1 MYSTLESS
9 PVAGLKPELFW
20 KHFYEI
26 TKIPRGSGNEKA
38 AGDYIVQCAE
48 RLKLLCKRD
57 EAGNVVVSK
66 PGTKG
71 HEKAPGVIL
80 QSHLDMVCE
89 KNKDVVFDFLRDP
102 IILVRDGDYI
112 TARGTS
118 LGADNGV
125 GVAASL
131 AVLESGDGAH
141 PPIECLFTT
150 DEETGMTGAKGLKGD
165 ALIGRRLLNLDS
177 EEEGDIYVG
186 CSGGS
191 DNQLHLPV
199 KRIPAPPGTAGVK
212 VKVQGLKGG
221 HSGLDIHEGRGN
233 AIKLLGRFLW
243 NLKNEMDFHLASF
256 QGGSKRNA
264 IPREA
269 EVHLALDN
277 KNLQDLNNHAA
288 RWEKVFLDEF
298 TPLEEHLKVL
308 VEPADAPG
316 QVMGRESME
325 RFIDLISV
333 IPHGVLVMSRTIKDL
348 VETSTNLAI
357 VSEKVDTVTIE
368 LSHRS
373 SSASSLI
380 SVDQRTEA
388 LARQCNLQY
397 EKGGSYPGW
406 QPNMKSTVLNIA
418 SKTYQGLFGK
428 DVQIKAIHAGLE
440 CGLIGEKFP
449 GMDMIS
455 FGPTLSNVHSP
466 DEKLNIPSVELFWK
480 FLVKLLET
488 MA

>member
-26 TKIPRGSGNEKA
+26 TRIPRGSGNEKA
-38 AGDYIVQCAE
+38 LGDYLVQCAE
-48 RLKLLCKRD
+48 RMKLPHKRD
-57 EAGNVVVSK
+57 EAGNVIISR

-71 HEKAPGVIL
+71 HESSPGVIL
-80 QSHLDMVCE
+80 QSHMDMVCE
-89 KNKDVVFDFLRDP
+89 KNKDVAFDFLNDS
-102 IILVRDGDYI
+102 IILKRQGDFI
-112 TARGTS
+112 TAQGTS

-131 AVLESGDGAH
+131 AVLESTDLVL

-150 DEETGMTGAKGLKGD
+150 DEETGMTGAKGLKSD
-165 ALIGRRLLNLDS
+165 SLKGRRLLNLDS
-177 EEEGDIYVG
+177 EEEGHIYVG

-191 DNQLHLPV
+191 DNQLHIPIKRAPLPS
-199 KRIPAPPGTAGVK
+199 GLEGVT

-233 AIKLLGRFLW
+233 AIKLLGRFLQ
-243 NLKNEMDFHLASF
+243 NAASETGLHLASF

-269 EVHLALDN
+269 EAHLALSRD
-277 KNLQDLNNHAA
+277 KVPALKALAEK
-288 RWEKVFLDEF
+288 WEKIYFDEF
-298 TPLEEHLKVL
+298 TPLEGHLKIM
-308 VEPADAPG
+308 VEAGAAPG
-316 QVMGRESME
+316 QVLTKESME
-325 RFIDLISV
+325 RFLELVNV
-333 IPHGVLVMSRTIKDL
+333 IPHGPLAMSRTIKDL

-357 VSEKVDTVTIE
+357 VREEGDTIIID

-373 SSASSLI
+373 SSASSLT
-380 SVDQRTEA
+380 SVDQMTGS
-388 LARQCNLQY
+388 LARLCSLKH

-406 QPNMKSTVLNIA
+406 QPNMNSKVLNIA
-418 SKTYQGLFGK
+418 RTTYRDLFGK
-428 DVQIKAIHAGLE
+428 ESEIKAIHAGLE

-466 DEKLNIPSVELFWK
+466 DEKLNVPSVELFWK

-488 MA
+488 LD